1 MQWWPY
7 NNGGHRAIVPAIRQS
22 YERNMQGNHQT
33 ATHQPV
39 RASIAAFVGTM
50 IEWYDFYIYA
60 TAAALVFGKLFFP
73 SVDGFYG
80 TLAAFGTFAVGFLAR
95 PLGGAVFGHI
105 GDRIGRKKSLVITLL
120 LMGTVTVLIGL
131 LPTYASIGIWAPILL
146 VALRF
151 IQGIAVGGEWGGAVL
166 MAGEHS
172 PDRSKRTF
180 FASFAQ
186 LGSPAGLILSMLMFK
201 LVTSL
206 DDAAFMDWG
215 WRVPFLFSAA
225 LLVVGFAIRLSV
237 NESPDFLAEQ
247 AEKARLKDAA
257 AKQAAD
263 KAPIVE
269 VLRGASGLLALAV
282 GANVLGIAGFYFTN
296 TFMLAY
302 TTQYVGLSRGVILDC
317 LLVVSVMQ
325 FIITPLSA
333 YIATRIGSRRFLLIT
348 SFLSIFTPYVMFN
361 MVDQGTLTSLTLG
374 VGLAVVCLGAY
385 YAVIAGYVSD
395 SFPTRIR
402 YTGIS
407 MAYQLSGAIF
417 GGLTPILGTILAE
430 KFQGHRWPLAL
441 LFSGISLLSMISV
454 IFLANHRTDAVTAPL
469 RSA

>member
-1 MQWWPY
+1 MK
-7 NNGGHRAIVPAIRQS
+7 
-22 YERNMQGNHQT
+22 GNPQT
-33 ATHQPV
+33 AGHQPV
-39 RASIAAFVGTM
+39 RASTAAFVGTM

-80 TLAAFGTFAVGFLAR
+80 TLAAFGTFAVGFFAR

-120 LMGTVTVLIGL
+120 MMGTVTVLIGL
-131 LPTYASIGIWAPILL
+131 LPTYAQIGVWAPILL
-146 VALRF
+146 VLLRF

-172 PDRSKRTF
+172 PDQNKRTF

-201 LVTSL
+201 LVTSM
-206 DDAAFMDWG
+206 DDAAFMSWG

-225 LLVVGFAIRLSV
+225 LLIVGFAIRLSV
-237 NESPDFLAEQ
+237 KESPDFLAEQ
-247 AEKARLKDAA
+247 EKK
-257 AKQAAD
+257 AKLSAKAAAD
-263 KAPIVE
+263 KTPLME
-269 VLRGASGLLALAV
+269 VLRGAPGLLALAV

-302 TTQYVGLSRGVILDC
+302 TTQYVGLSRAVILDSL
-317 LLVVSVMQ
+317 LLVSIMQ
-325 FIITPLSA
+325 FFITPLSA
-333 YIATRIGSRRFLLIT
+333 YIASQIGNRRFLLIT
-348 SFLSIFTPYVMFN
+348 SFLSILTPYVMFN
-361 MVDQGTLTSLTLG
+361 LVDMGSRTSLTLG
-374 VGLAVVCLGAY
+374 VGTAVLFMGAY

-417 GGLTPILGTILAE
+417 GGLTPILGTILAQ
-430 KFQGHRWPLAL
+430 KFQGHWWPLAL
-441 LFSGISLLSMISV
+441 LFSAISLLSMLSV
-454 IFLANHRTDAVTAPL
+454 VFLANRRHGGAV
-469 RSA
+469 

>member
-1 MQWWPY
+1 
-7 NNGGHRAIVPAIRQS
+7 
-22 YERNMQGNHQT
+22 MQGKKQS
-33 ATHQPV
+33 THQPV
-39 RASIAAFVGTM
+39 RASVAAFVGTM

-60 TAAALVFGKLFFP
+60 TAAALVFGKVFFP

-80 TLAAFGTFAVGFLAR
+80 TLAAFGTFAVGFFAR
-95 PLGGAVFGHI
+95 PLGGAIFGHI

-120 LMGTVTVLIGL
+120 MMGTVTVLIGL
-131 LPTYASIGIWAPILL
+131 LPTYATIGVWAPVLL
-146 VALRF
+146 VVLRF

-172 PDRSKRTF
+172 PDQTKRTF

-206 DDAAFMDWG
+206 DDAAFMSWG

-225 LLVVGFAIRLSV
+225 LLVVGFAIRVSV
-237 NESPDFLAEQ
+237 KESPDFLAEQ
-247 AEKARLKDAA
+247 ERKAKESAA
-257 AKQAAD
+257 RQARES
-263 KAPIVE
+263 APLLE
-269 VLRGASGLLALAV
+269 VLRGAPGMLALAI
-282 GANVLGIAGFYFTN
+282 GANVLGIAGFYFTS

-302 TTQYVGLSRGVILDC
+302 TTQYVGLSRALVLDS
-317 LLVVSVMQ
+317 LLLVSVMQ
-325 FIITPLSA
+325 FFITPLSA
-333 YIATRIGSRRFLLIT
+333 YIGSRIGYRRFLLIT

-361 MVDQGTLTSLTLG
+361 LVDMGSRSSLTLG
-374 VGLAVVCLGAY
+374 VGLAVLFIGAY

-417 GGLTPILGTILAE
+417 GGLTPIVGTILAQSF
-430 KFQGHRWPLAL
+430 KGQWWPLAL
-441 LFSGISLLSMISV
+441 LFSALSLLSMLSV
-454 IFLANHRTDAVTAPL
+454 LFLSTRRQHDAA
-469 RSA
+469 A

>member
-1 MQWWPY
+1 
-7 NNGGHRAIVPAIRQS
+7 
-22 YERNMQGNHQT
+22 MQGKKQS
-33 ATHQPV
+33 THQPV
-39 RASIAAFVGTM
+39 RASVAAFVGTM

-60 TAAALVFGKLFFP
+60 TAAALVFGKVFFP

-80 TLAAFGTFAVGFLAR
+80 TLAAFGTFAVGFFAR
-95 PLGGAVFGHI
+95 PLGGAIFGHI
-105 GDRIGRKKSLVITLL
+105 GGRIGRKKSLVITLL
-120 LMGTVTVLIGL
+120 MMGTVTVLIGL
-131 LPTYASIGIWAPILL
+131 LPTYATIGVWAPVLL
-146 VALRF
+146 VVLRF

-172 PDRSKRTF
+172 PDQKKRTF

-206 DDAAFMDWG
+206 DDAAFMSWG

-225 LLVVGFAIRLSV
+225 LLVVGFAIRVSV
-237 NESPDFLAEQ
+237 KESPDFLAEQ
-247 AEKARLKDAA
+247 ERKAKESAA
-257 AKQAAD
+257 RQARES
-263 KAPIVE
+263 APLLE
-269 VLRGASGLLALAV
+269 VLRGAPGMLALAI
-282 GANVLGIAGFYFTN
+282 GANVLGIAGFYFTS

-302 TTQYVGLSRGVILDC
+302 TTQYVGLSRALVLDS
-317 LLVVSVMQ
+317 LLLVSVMQ
-325 FIITPLSA
+325 FFITPLSA
-333 YIATRIGSRRFLLIT
+333 YIGSRIGYRRFLLIT

-361 MVDQGTLTSLTLG
+361 LVDMGSRSSLTLG
-374 VGLAVVCLGAY
+374 VGLAVLFIGAY

-417 GGLTPILGTILAE
+417 GGLTPIVGTILAQSF
-430 KFQGHRWPLAL
+430 KGQWWPLAL
-441 LFSGISLLSMISV
+441 LFSALSLLSMLSV
-454 IFLANHRTDAVTAPL
+454 LFLSTRRQHDAA
-469 RSA
+469 A

>member
-1 MQWWPY
+1 
-7 NNGGHRAIVPAIRQS
+7 
-22 YERNMQGNHQT
+22 MQGNTKTNTQR
-33 ATHQPV
+33 HQPV
-39 RASIAAFVGTM
+39 RASVAAFVGTM

-73 SVDGFYG
+73 SADGFYG
-80 TLAAFGTFAVGFLAR
+80 TLAAFGTFAVGFFAR

-120 LMGTVTVLIGL
+120 MMGTVTVLIGL
-131 LPTYASIGIWAPILL
+131 LPTYASIGFWAPVLL
-146 VALRF
+146 VVLRF

-172 PDRSKRTF
+172 PDENKRTF

-186 LGSPAGLILSMLMFK
+186 LGSPAGLILSMVMFK
-201 LVTSL
+201 IVTSM

-225 LLVVGFAIRLSV
+225 LLVVGFAIRMGV

-247 AEKARLKDAA
+247 ERKAKDKAA
-257 AKQAAD
+257 RAASAPVED
-263 KAPIVE
+263 KAPLLE
-269 VLRGASGLLALAV
+269 VLRGAPGLLALAV

-317 LLVVSVMQ
+317 LLVVSIMQ

-333 YIATRIGSRRFLLIT
+333 YIASRIGYRRFLLLT
-348 SFLSIFTPYVMFN
+348 SFVSIFTPYAMFN
-361 MVDQGTLTSLTLG
+361 LVDQGTLLSLTLG
-374 VGLAVVCLGAY
+374 VGVAVLFMGAY

-395 SFPTRIR
+395 TFPTRIR

-407 MAYQLSGAIF
+407 MAYQISGAIF
-417 GGLTPILGTILAE
+417 GGLTPIVGTILAQQF
-430 KFQGHRWPLAL
+430 KGQWWPLAL
-441 LFSGISLLSMISV
+441 LFSAISLLSMLSV
-454 IFLANHRTDAVTAPL
+454 MFLSQRRPGVAAH
-469 RSA
+469 

>member
-1 MQWWPY
+1 
-7 NNGGHRAIVPAIRQS
+7 
-22 YERNMQGNHQT
+22 MQGKKQS
-33 ATHQPV
+33 THQPV
-39 RASIAAFVGTM
+39 RASVAAFVGTM

-60 TAAALVFGKLFFP
+60 TAAALVFGKVFFP

-95 PLGGAVFGHI
+95 PLGGAIFGHI

-120 LMGTVTVLIGL
+120 MMGTVTVLIGL
-131 LPTYASIGIWAPILL
+131 LPTYATIGVWAPVLL
-146 VALRF
+146 VVLRF

-172 PDRSKRTF
+172 PDQKKRTF

-206 DDAAFMDWG
+206 DDAAFMSWG

-225 LLVVGFAIRLSV
+225 LLVVGFAIRVSV
-237 NESPDFLAEQ
+237 KESPDFLAEQ
-247 AEKARLKDAA
+247 ERKAKESAA
-257 AKQAAD
+257 RQARES
-263 KAPIVE
+263 APLLE
-269 VLRGASGLLALAV
+269 VLRGAPGMLALAI
-282 GANVLGIAGFYFTN
+282 GANVLGIAGFYFTS

-302 TTQYVGLSRGVILDC
+302 TTQYVGLSRALVLDS
-317 LLVVSVMQ
+317 LLLVSVMQ
-325 FIITPLSA
+325 FFITPLSA
-333 YIATRIGSRRFLLIT
+333 YIGSRIGYRRFLLIT

-361 MVDQGTLTSLTLG
+361 LVDMGSRTSLTLG
-374 VGLAVVCLGAY
+374 VGLAVLFIGAY

-417 GGLTPILGTILAE
+417 GGLTPIVGTILAQSF
-430 KFQGHRWPLAL
+430 KGQWWPLAL
-441 LFSGISLLSMISV
+441 LFSALSLLSMLSV
-454 IFLANHRTDAVTAPL
+454 LFLSTRRQHDAA
-469 RSA
+469 A